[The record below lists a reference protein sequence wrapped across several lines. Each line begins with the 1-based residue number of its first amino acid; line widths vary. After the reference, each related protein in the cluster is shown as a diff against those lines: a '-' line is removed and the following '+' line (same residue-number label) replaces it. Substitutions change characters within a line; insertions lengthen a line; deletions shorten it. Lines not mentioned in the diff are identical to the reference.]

1 MLKEV
6 HIRNYVLIDRLDI
19 DFKDGFSVMT
29 GETGAGKSI
38 ILGAMNLLLGG
49 RADSKTIMQGAE
61 KCTIEGSFSVD
72 GYGLEQF
79 FTDNGLDYDSN
90 DTILRREL
98 MQSGKS
104 RAFIN
109 DTPVSLA
116 VMRDLGCRL
125 IDIHSQHQ
133 NLALGTES
141 FQTEVVDTIAAN
153 TTIKAEY
160 ESCYD
165 KWNGLKAELVRLK
178 AEFESDNTD
187 RGYLEF
193 QLEGIE
199 KARLTD
205 GEQEQLEQ
213 ESEIL
218 DHAEEIK
225 QDLFRASE
233 IMEGSDEGG
242 TIQALKTALQS
253 LRSAQKNL
261 PDASE
266 LAERLESCLIELK
279 DIAAT
284 VADCQEKVNFD
295 PARLEQVNERL
306 DLIYSLLKKHKKNS
320 IAELLEYAASIRSR
334 LDRTD
339 SFEDD
344 IKRLEQQVNAAFK
357 EMEKSAILLTDTR
370 KKASDTIIKQIKA
383 LLVPL
388 GIPNVQFG
396 IEITPS
402 TGYDR
407 NGHDD
412 LRFMFSA
419 NKAVPMQEISEV
431 ASGGEIARVMLSI
444 KTMIAGVR
452 TLPTVIFDEIDTGVS
467 GAVAEKMAL
476 LMEQM
481 SRGGRQV
488 LAITHLPQIAALGR
502 THYKV
507 YKTDEK
513 DATRTRIALLD
524 YDERIREIASM
535 MSGATLTQ
543 AALDNAKALIDNNG
557 R

>member
-49 RADSKTIMQGAE
+49 RADSKTIMQGAD

-79 FTDNGLDYDSN
+79 FTDNSLDYDPN

-109 DTPVSLA
+109 DTPVSLT

-141 FQTEVVDTIAAN
+141 FQTEVVDTIASN
-153 TTIKAEY
+153 TAIKAEY

-165 KWNGLKAELVRLK
+165 KWNGLKAELERLK

-233 IMEGSDEGG
+233 IMEGSDDGG

-261 PDASE
+261 PDAAE

-284 VADCQEKVNFD
+284 VDDCQEKVNFD

-334 LDRTD
+334 LDHTD

-452 TLPTVIFDEIDTGVS
+452 TLPTIIFDEIDTGVS

>member
-19 DFKDGFSVMT
+19 DFREGFSVMT

-49 RADSKTIMQGAE
+49 RADSKTIMQGAD

-79 FTDNGLDYDSN
+79 FTDNSLDYDPN

-109 DTPVSLA
+109 DTPVSLT

-153 TTIKAEY
+153 TAVKAEY
-160 ESCYD
+160 ESCFD
-165 KWNGLKAELVRLK
+165 KWNGLKAELERLK
-178 AEFESDNTD
+178 SEFESDNTD

-233 IMEGSDEGG
+233 IMEGSDDGG

-261 PDASE
+261 PDAAE

-284 VADCQEKVNFD
+284 VDDCQEKVNFD

-344 IKRLEQQVNAAFK
+344 IKRLEQQVNAVFK
-357 EMEKSAILLTDTR
+357 EMEKSALRLTDTR
-370 KKASDTIIKQIKA
+370 KKASDIIIKQIKA

-407 NGHDD
+407 SGHDD

-419 NKAVPMQEISEV
+419 NKAVPMQEISGV

-444 KTMIAGVR
+444 KTMIAGIR
-452 TLPTVIFDEIDTGVS
+452 TLPTIIFDEIDTGVS

-481 SRGGRQV
+481 SGGGRQV